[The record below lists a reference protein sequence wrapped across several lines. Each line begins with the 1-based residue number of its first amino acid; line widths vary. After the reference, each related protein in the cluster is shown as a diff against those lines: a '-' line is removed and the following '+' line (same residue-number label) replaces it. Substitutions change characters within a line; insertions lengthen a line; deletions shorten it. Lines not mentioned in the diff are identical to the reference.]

1 MQEGKKKVG
10 QGAEGLETGL
20 QEKLGN
26 GIREDKEKE
35 KKEKLI
41 SSRFSEETPLQS
53 IKKTNR
59 FPALNR
65 G

>member
-1 MQEGKKKVG
+1 MEGC
-10 QGAEGLETGL
+10 ETGL

-26 GIREDKEKE
+26 GIREDKEKKRE
-35 KKEKLI
+35 IDIFQVFGENAIAKHKE
-41 SSRFSEETPLQS
+41 
-53 IKKTNR
+53 TNR